1 MGGAIW
7 FSPIR
12 STNRNPYIMHE
23 NDIIRLSDLLE
34 AYIYHGPFEMGSD
47 EDRALMKALD
57 IINENL

>member
-1 MGGAIW
+1 
-7 FSPIR
+7 
-12 STNRNPYIMHE
+12 MHE

-34 AYIYHGPFEMGSD
+34 AYIYHNSFEMGSD